1 MDFYNNL
8 CKACKARGVSVSAA
22 VVDAGEKLGSLSG
35 WKNGAM
41 PNSKA
46 VIALSLRLNVSTD
59 YLLGLNSADGIS
71 SDEQGLLDLFRSCS
85 EADRKSLLD
94 MAEFFVSREAA
105 ARSKRAE

>member
-8 CKACKARGVSVSAA
+8 CEACKARGVSVSAA

-46 VIALSLRLNVSTD
+46 VIALSLRLNVSAD
-59 YLLGLNSADGIS
+59 YLLGLNSAGGIS
-71 SDEQGLLDLFRSCS
+71 PDEQGLLDLFRSCS
-85 EADRKSLLD
+85 DVDRAQLLDLAKLYADR
-94 MAEFFVSREAA
+94 ERA